1 MSFSGLIIIDKD
13 PGPGSHDVVRRMRRL
28 LNDKSV
34 GHAGTLDPFASGV
47 LVVLVGHATLL
58 SQFLI
63 LDEKSYEARLHWG
76 AATDTQDGEGRVV
89 ESTAAN
95 VPSELE
101 IAAAMERFTGA
112 IEQIPP
118 MFSAKKIDGRPL
130 HKLARKG
137 AEIDRKPVPVV
148 VHELRLT
155 ARHED
160 GWSFFVRCSK
170 GTYVRTLAHDM
181 AIALGG
187 LGHLTSL
194 RRLASGPFTV
204 DRAIKLADFEERIV
218 RADDIAR
225 VAAEVGIGFDD
236 ALPHLPAID
245 LGPNDAWDLI
255 NGRLLPLDR
264 TPPTG
269 DVGGCDLWRCVD
281 ERGHLIA
288 VATPRFDKGVWKT
301 KRVFVDSVEYRRETG
316 GPGASPQE

>member
-1 MSFSGLIIIDKD
+1 MSFSGLIIIDKS
-13 PGPGSHDVVRRMRRL
+13 PGPGSHDVVRRMRRIL
-28 LNDKSV
+28 SDKSV

-63 LDEKSYEARLHWG
+63 LDEKSYEARLRWG

-89 ESTAAN
+89 ETTDH
-95 VPSELE
+95 PMPGEPE
-101 IAAAMERFTGA
+101 IALAMERFSGT

-130 HKLARKG
+130 HRLARKG
-137 AEIDRKPVPVV
+137 AEVERKPVPVV
-148 VHELRLT
+148 VHDMHLT

-170 GTYVRTLAHDM
+170 GTYVRTLAHDL

-187 LGHLTSL
+187 FGHLTAL
-194 RRLASGPFTV
+194 RRLSSGPFTLE
-204 DRAIKLADFEERIV
+204 RAISLDDFEARIAQANDV
-218 RADDIAR
+218 AS
-225 VAAEVGIGFDD
+225 VAAEVGIAFDD
-236 ALPHLPAID
+236 ALPHLPKLT
-245 LGPNDAWDLI
+245 LGPSDAWDLI

-264 TPPTG
+264 FPANADG
-269 DVGGCDLWRCVD
+269 DLWRCVD
-281 ERGHLIA
+281 QRGRMIA
-288 VATPRFDKGVWKT
+288 VATPRLDEGVWKT